1 MEIPLRADYV
11 NRAEDES
18 QTPPQAHRSHIEKT
32 TDMGN
37 QGGAKRKHPK
47 HKQQRNH
54 GDQGH
59 GPVSTVHLDSSY
71 TCKDMV
77 RE

>member
-11 NRAEDES
+11 NRVEDES

-37 QGGAKRKHPK
+37 QGGAKRKYPK
-47 HKQQRNH
+47 HKQ
-54 GDQGH
+54 
-59 GPVSTVHLDSSY
+59 
-71 TCKDMV
+71 
-77 RE
+77 